1 MRRSMILLA
10 ALLVAGCGDEEG
22 NTSYLRVVVDGEAWS
37 GEATEGQLAYYVEG
51 GSGIW
56 TIASQPS
63 TGGTR
68 MLTLVV
74 PVDPAVG
81 SYPLDQFISR
91 TAFSICP
98 NLERGDCIWWTPVPE
113 DPGTLVIET
122 IDPATGMIEGRFHFT
137 GYTLGNAEGSHKP
150 FTGGRFRFFAPGT
163 VTAE

>member
-37 GEATEGQLAYYVEG
+37 GEATEGQVAYYVEG

-98 NLERGDCIWWTPVPE
+98 DLDGIAISKTDS
-113 DPGTLVIET
+113 
-122 IDPATGMIEGRFHFT
+122 AGMLRPNT
-137 GYTLGNAEGSHKP
+137 
-150 FTGGRFRFFAPGT
+150 RRAPGMQAAQGACGRST
-163 VTAE
+163 RAA